1 MCNTPI
7 LFNFFLIF
15 FYDGEINTLCQVS
28 LTLAAFKAIIS
39 NLIYGEFERGN
50 CGLSEIYAAMLH
62 VSFEFWLV
70 GLSRGW
76 RW

>member
-1 MCNTPI
+1 M
-7 LFNFFLIF
+7 
-15 FYDGEINTLCQVS
+15 S
-28 LTLAAFKAIIS
+28 LTLVAFKAIIS

>member
-1 MCNTPI
+1 M
-7 LFNFFLIF
+7 
-15 FYDGEINTLCQVS
+15 S

-50 CGLSEIYAAMLH
+50 CGLSEIYAAMLY